1 MNAVN
6 ESPMH
11 SERSKRSRT
20 TPHREPRE
28 SQPPQGQVVM
38 GPGFYV
44 WDESPKEARAW
55 GVELATAHVIASS

>member
-1 MNAVN
+1 
-6 ESPMH
+6 MH

-20 TPHREPRE
+20 TPHCEPPE
-28 SQPPQGQVVM
+28 SQPQGQVVM

-44 WDESPKEARAW
+44 WDESPEEARAW